1 MQRLFSYGGLVLA
14 VLVFLG
20 ASLRP
25 AAAQITFPS
34 AAPVSA
40 GNVTV
45 RPEIGYTNETG
56 GVQNIYEENVV
67 LYGASPDL
75 AFILE
80 NKSLVANSGNVFV
93 NGKQSQQWAVGFDD
107 TVIDTRYNLYELDGV
122 GFTFRIAP
130 YLGIDVPTGMDNT
143 NDALPRPLQPASG
156 EWGTREA
163 LTTSYQTLR
172 WNAQG
177 LIGFQDYAS
186 AAGYRQGSSL
196 LADAAVHVLL
206 WPQDLDREV
215 PAELFA
221 SLETNYTLQAVD
233 RLYGQT
239 IAGTGGQ
246 LWLIDPGLIYS
257 TPIWAAALTG
267 LLPILQ
273 QYRAPGA
280 SHYNYGLLFTF
291 RWNFF
296 TSFHW

>member
-1 MQRLFSYGGLVLA
+1 MPGVSLRRGLTLA
-14 VLVFLG
+14 VFLLLALLV
-20 ASLRP
+20 RP
-25 AAAQITFPS
+25 AQAQITFPS
-34 AAPVSA
+34 AGPVSA
-40 GNVTV
+40 GNLIV

-80 NKSLVANSGNVFV
+80 NKALVANSANMVTSGRN
-93 NGKQSQQWAVGFDD
+93 SQQWAVGFGD
-107 TVIDTRYNLYELDGV
+107 TVIDTRYNLYELDGI
-122 GFTFRIAP
+122 GSTFRIAP
-130 YLGIDVPTGMDNT
+130 YIGIDIPTGMDNT
-143 NDALPRPLQPASG
+143 NDQLPRPLQPASG

-172 WNAQG
+172 WNAQA
-177 LIGFQDYAS
+177 LVGFQDYAS

-257 TPIWAAALTG
+257 TPIWGFALTG
-267 LLPILQ
+267 LFPMLQ

-280 SHYNYGLLFTF
+280 THDNYGVLFTF